1 MIREVVEAVLTSAV
15 LTIVFFLIGV
25 VIGKLAERVVEWVLH
40 ELDAD
45 MWLKKWGVRFAF
57 EQTVGAIVKYT
68 IYAITI
74 VLILNQLKIT
84 APVLNVVSYA
94 IAILVLAS
102 ILLGFKDFVPNFIA
116 GLAIHRRGFVKE
128 GDQIRVRDIEGEVRS
143 VNLLD
148 TRIKTPT
155 GDMMFVPNTIMVK
168 NEVTRYN
175 RKKTM
180 LK

>member
-1 MIREVVEAVLTSAV
+1 MIREVVDAVLSSAV
-15 LTIVFFLIGV
+15 LTVVFFLIGV
-25 VIGKLAERVVEWVLH
+25 VIGKLAERIVEWVLH
-40 ELDAD
+40 ELEAD
-45 MWLKKWGVRFAF
+45 NWLKKFGIKFAF
-57 EQTVGAIVKYT
+57 EQTISAIVKYA
-68 IYAITI
+68 IYAVTI
-74 VLILNQLKIT
+74 VLILNELHIT
-84 APVLNVVSYA
+84 TWVLNFVSYS
-94 IAILVLAS
+94 IAILVLVS

-155 GDMMFVPNTIMVK
+155 GDMMFVPNAIMVK
-168 NEVTRYN
+168 TEVTRFN

>member
-1 MIREVVEAVLTSAV
+1 MIREVIEAVLSSAV

-40 ELDAD
+40 ELEAD
-45 MWLKKWGVRFAF
+45 TWLKKWGLRFAF
-57 EQTVGAIVKYT
+57 EQTMGALIKYA
-68 IYAITI
+68 IYAVTI
-74 VLILNQLKIT
+74 VLILNQLNIT
-84 APVLNVVSYA
+84 TPVLNFVSYA
-94 IAILVLAS
+94 IGILVLLA